1 MVKDQ
6 ANHIKHKLLNIFLEP
21 VGKNT
26 TAAAIISAVSS
37 KKDDLILL
45 IPSDHII
52 SNKKIFNNMIKESI
66 PKALE
71 GKIILLV
78 LNLTDLTQA

>member
-37 KKDDLILL
+37 KEDDLILL
-45 IPSDHII
+45 MPSDHII
-52 SNKKIFNNMIKESI
+52 SNKKIFNDMI
-66 PKALE
+66 
-71 GKIILLV
+71 
-78 LNLTDLTQA
+78 

>member
-6 ANHIKHKLLNIFLEP
+6 ANFIGKLLNIFLS

-26 TAAAIISAVSS
+26 ASAAIISAVSS
-37 KKDDLILL
+37 KEDDLILL

-52 SNKKIFNNMIKESI
+52 SNKKYLM
-66 PKALE
+66 
-71 GKIILLV
+71 
-78 LNLTDLTQA
+78 T